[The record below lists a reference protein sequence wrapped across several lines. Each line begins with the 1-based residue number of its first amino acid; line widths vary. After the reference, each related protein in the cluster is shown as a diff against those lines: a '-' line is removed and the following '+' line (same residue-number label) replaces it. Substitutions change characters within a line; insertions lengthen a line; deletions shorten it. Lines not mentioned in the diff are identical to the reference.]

1 MFKSRQQII
10 MRMRI
15 NGKTVCVAI
24 TIFIVVVLVI
34 TPLIAAYSLYNS
46 VTTYINQVVLNFNR
60 NGFDGLS
67 EVSGLRKLVNE
78 GKTGGFINLQQQTL
92 DRLFI
97 VSQPIPSNGEDS
109 KAKNQGGRSI
119 SFFGLDVSHSGE
131 ALYIYKRILNR
142 PSFSAK
148 LLIVD
153 IGANDGLL
161 SSNSFN
167 FIQWGW
173 DAILVEPQKKEL
185 QYAKYNTRRYVI
197 P

>member
-1 MFKSRQQII
+1 M
-10 MRMRI
+10 
-15 NGKTVCVAI
+15 
-24 TIFIVVVLVI
+24 
-34 TPLIAAYSLYNS
+34 AYSLYNR
-46 VTTYINQVVLNFNR
+46 VTAYINQMVLNFNK

-92 DRLFI
+92 ERLFI
-97 VSQPIPSNGEDS
+97 VSHPIASNGGNS

-119 SFFGLDVSHSGE
+119 SFLGLDVSHSGE

-142 PSFSAK
+142 PSFNAK

-173 DAILVEPQKKEL
+173 DAVLVEPQNEQLK
-185 QYAKYNTRRYVI
+185 YAKYNTQR
-197 P
+197 

>member
-1 MFKSRQQII
+1 MV
-10 MRMRI
+10 RI
-15 NGKTVCVAI
+15 VKPKIKVDEG
-24 TIFIVVVLVI
+24 LV
-34 TPLIAAYSLYNS
+34 
-46 VTTYINQVVLNFNR
+46 
-60 NGFDGLS
+60 
-67 EVSGLRKLVNE
+67 
-78 GKTGGFINLQQQTL
+78 
-92 DRLFI
+92 
-97 VSQPIPSNGEDS
+97 
-109 KAKNQGGRSI
+109 
-119 SFFGLDVSHSGE
+119 FFGLDVSHSGE
-131 ALYIYKRILNR
+131 ALYIYRRILNR
-142 PSFSAK
+142 PSFNAK